1 MRRERYL
8 LSVCSLA
15 SAMPNKGVQATAYS
29 VRFASA
35 SCSA

>member
-8 LSVCSLA
+8 LGVGVLA

-35 SCSA
+35 SGSA